1 MTPAKRPRICV
12 VTCMKNEGPFVLEW
26 VAHNLAVGVTDFLI
40 FTNDCDDGTD
50 DILDHLD
57 DRGIVRHLPNPT
69 MALQNGQHH
78 RTTLAYAPFHKEFR
92 RSDYAMIIDTDEFF
106 FSTVGDGSIPGLLAA
121 LGQPDVISLSE
132 LNFGFGG
139 VLSFEDAL
147 VTTQFK
153 RAGSLA
159 PEGRRLRRGVK
170 SIMRIQESI
179 LDYSN
184 HRPAVD
190 PRTAEELHWL
200 DGSGKPVSQ
209 AFVLEGDRGFD
220 VRGRYDLA
228 RINHYTLRSGESMLA
243 KFQRGDAVRAA
254 RMNMDYFR
262 KRNDNAAVIDD
273 FGPRLGPLRDRLAEL
288 MRDPQLARLHDAA
301 VAAHRARI
309 AALKQDPAFAEVWAS
324 IREVVA
330 TT

>member
-1 MTPAKRPRICV
+1 MGSRTQPRICV

-26 VAHNLAVGVTDFLI
+26 IAHSLAVGVTDFLI

-50 DILDHLD
+50 AILDHLD

-69 MALQNGQHH
+69 MALKNDQHH

-92 RSDYAMIIDTDEFF
+92 RSDYVMIIDTDEFF
-106 FSTVGDGSIPGLLAA
+106 FSTVGDGSIPALLAA
-121 LGQPDVISLSE
+121 LEQPDVISLSE

-139 VLSFEDAL
+139 VLAFEDAL

-153 RAGSLA
+153 KAGSLA
-159 PEGRRLRRGVK
+159 PGGRLRRGVK
-170 SIMRIQESI
+170 SIMKVQDRIR
-179 LDYSN
+179 DYSN
-184 HRPAVD
+184 HRPAVH
-190 PRTAEELHWL
+190 PETVEGLRWL
-200 DGSGKPVSQ
+200 DGSGNPVTRE
-209 AFVLEGDRGFD
+209 FMLEGDRGFD

-243 KFQRGDAVRAA
+243 KFERGDAVRAA
-254 RMNMDYFR
+254 RMNMNYFR
-262 KRNDNAAVIDD
+262 KRNDHEAVIDD
-273 FGPRLGPLRDRLAEL
+273 FAPRLGALQERLETLLRDKPLR
-288 MRDPQLARLHDAA
+288 RLHETA
-301 VAAHRARI
+301 VAAHRAKI
-309 AALKQDPAFAEVWAS
+309 AALKEDPAFAEVWAA